1 MEREEFF
8 SGYCRAL
15 DASRMVAVFVVDGAL
30 EECDCGYE
38 SCPHKQSCGIA
49 ERISRI
55 LEA

>member
-15 DASRMVAVFVVDGAL
+15 DASRMVAVFVADGEL

-38 SCPHKQSCGIA
+38 TCPHKQSCGIA
-49 ERISRI
+49 QRIGQL